1 MANPIKV
8 ARIRGRHRRLIL
20 IQLAVESG
28 TVTEIAQRAGLHV
41 PHVSTELKR
50 MRQEGLIELTDA
62 PGSRGASL
70 ALTTSGF
77 SMLES
82 DELSRI
88 TEGLLEEQKPKSC
101 AVISILGRD
110 ALLLLSDRVESS
122 VVHLPL
128 IDGSW
133 TIAETRERSS
143 RHYNQMFERMDAHFG
158 SNPERLE
165 GWLDARFGLLRIRML
180 DDAVINRIALNR
192 WVEIETGS
200 YDQEHPLS
208 ADPSAWQLGRVGRN
222 GPPAMSVNSVV
233 SQVASDEVSMQ
244 LIQIAGTGGAFSI
257 GRRRILQRESTP
269 LPLGILTDWIEI
281 VHPRLRP
288 QSRSSRLVA
297 LQEHILR
304 GRTGGRTRRVSDVT
318 LRRFKDDFGGREF
331 TEEWD
336 YDYVTINDLSTTGIQ
351 SLLIWALNRPIS
363 MPLVLDVP
371 TPLPD
376 VLSRRIHRSEDLRLL
391 IAPWSTIQMTRGDRL
406 EHHPI
411 HRLPDLRWIRSDGT
425 EGIVHIGYGAP
436 SLFRPPLGWS
446 VPDSPEELD
455 DMSTAFTT
463 SMRPPLIEDT
473 LEEQI
478 LYACSIHGDGD
489 EKFANS
495 IERVNPLAAWIAS
508 SDVNRIDR
516 WQRTHDR
523 MENHWSSLLAV
534 NQVPIS
540 RIPEIIW
547 ITSDEWRFALDQ
559 HLNEVLIVDDE
570 KRSIMRRIAL
580 YAEDEVTRSW
590 ASGCL
595 LSIAQ
600 WLTNNEVADLL
611 RWGIDAWI
619 KSPPIR
625 CSGTLSGIAYLLSV
639 YPESRKGG
647 IERISE
653 SLIRRSYTLPVNH
666 DLQSWRLLM
675 HWNEFGS
682 APDTRDI
689 IRIIQHLPWSWWSA
703 HAAEVLTILTE
714 SEAGRSALS
723 FNPAPW
729 PALLF
734 QPLDSEV
741 ALPLAPPGIH
751 PGFRPSLS
759 DRIRRLLSSTRFDE
773 AVQDSL
779 IDAAQA
785 IEDMRAD
792 RPPSPGS
799 THRHVGWLCRPVEQ
813 WPSSHHLI
821 DVDGSP
827 AIMQLLG
834 RMSARTPSDT
844 VSVT

>member
-1 MANPIKV
+1 MENPIK
-8 ARIRGRHRRLIL
+8 ATRIRGRHRRLIL

-50 MRQEGLIELTDA
+50 MRQEGLIELTDS

-70 ALTTSGF
+70 ALTPSGF
-77 SMLES
+77 NMLES
-82 DELSRI
+82 DELSRL
-88 TEGLLEEQKPKSC
+88 TEELFEGQKPKSG

-110 ALLLLSDRVESS
+110 ALLVISDRVESS
-122 VVHLPL
+122 IVHIPL

-143 RHYNQMFERMDAHFG
+143 RHYNQMFERMDGHLG
-158 SNPERLE
+158 TNPESLE
-165 GWLDARFGLLRIRML
+165 GWLDARFGLLRIRLL

-192 WVEIETGS
+192 WVEIETGFYS
-200 YDQEHPLS
+200 QEHPLS
-208 ADPSAWQLGRVGRN
+208 SDPSAWQLGRVGRD
-222 GPPAMSVNSVV
+222 GPPALSVNSVV

-244 LIQIAGTGGAFSI
+244 LIQIASNGAFSI

-269 LPLGILTDWIEI
+269 LPIEILSDWIEI

-288 QSRSSRLVA
+288 QARSSRLVA
-297 LQEHILR
+297 LHDHILR
-304 GRTGGRTRRVSDVT
+304 GRTGGRARRVSDVT

-331 TEEWD
+331 TEQWVD
-336 YDYVTINDLSTTGIQ
+336 DYVTINDLSTIGIQ
-351 SLLIWALNRPIS
+351 ALLVWALNRTIS

-436 SLFRPPLGWS
+436 SLFRSPPGWR
-446 VPDSPEELD
+446 VPDSPEVLD
-455 DMSTAFTT
+455 EMSTVFTT
-463 SMRPPLIEDT
+463 SMRPPLNEDNP
-473 LEEQI
+473 EEQI
-478 LYACSIHGDGD
+478 LYACSVHGDGD

-523 MENHWSSLLAV
+523 IENHWSSLLAV
-534 NQVPIS
+534 DQVPLS
-540 RIPEIIW
+540 RISEIIW
-547 ITSDEWRFALDQ
+547 ITSDDWRLALDL
-559 HLNEVLIVDDE
+559 HLNEVLLVDDE
-570 KRSIMRRIAL
+570 MRSIMRRIAL
-580 YAEDEVTRSW
+580 YAEDEETRSW
-590 ASGCL
+590 ASGRL

-600 WLTNNEVADLL
+600 WLTNAEAADLL
-611 RWGIDAWI
+611 RWGIDSWS
-619 KSPPIR
+619 KSPPSR
-625 CSGTLSGIAYLLSV
+625 CSDALSGISYLQSM
-639 YPESRKGG
+639 YPESRKGS
-647 IERISE
+647 IEKTSE
-653 SLIRRSYTLPVNH
+653 SLIRRSYTLPVDH
-666 DLQSWRLLM
+666 DLQLWRMLA

-689 IRIIQHLPWSWWSA
+689 IRIIQYLPWSWWSS

-714 SEAGRSALS
+714 SESGRSALS
-723 FNPAPW
+723 LNQAPW

-734 QPLDSEV
+734 LPPDSEV
-741 ALPLAPPGIH
+741 PLPLAPPGIH

-759 DRIRRLLSSTRFDE
+759 DRIQRLLSSARFDE

-779 IDAAQA
+779 TDAAQA

-792 RPPSPGS
+792 RPPRPGT

-821 DVDGSP
+821 DADGSP

-834 RMSARTPSDT
+834 RVSARTSSDIA
-844 VSVT
+844 SVT